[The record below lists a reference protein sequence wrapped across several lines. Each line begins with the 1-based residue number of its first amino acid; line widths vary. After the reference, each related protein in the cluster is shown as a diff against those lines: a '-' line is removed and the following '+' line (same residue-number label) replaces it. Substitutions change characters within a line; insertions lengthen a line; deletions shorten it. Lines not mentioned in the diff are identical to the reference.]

1 MISNVPYSLDSFEM
15 YPNVFMIHEKQYYTR
30 SSKNFNIN
38 LNYHYINR
46 NEAIITFQGGYFA
59 QIWTIYSF

>member
-15 YPNVFMIHEKQYYTR
+15 YPNVFMLHEKYYYMR

-38 LNYHYINR
+38 LSYHYINR
-46 NEAIITFQGGYFA
+46 N
-59 QIWTIYSF
+59 